1 MRRVDS
7 TAGSSPFVEQPAE
20 MAVIEPSLPVDFKQ
34 IRTMFDDFRK
44 EVDEDFQS
52 PGISHFQDLMPK
64 VKRNVLSLEQVW
76 CTKVEST
83 CTRNVLLVV
92 PESSFR

>member
-1 MRRVDS
+1 
-7 TAGSSPFVEQPAE
+7 
-20 MAVIEPSLPVDFKQ
+20 MAVTESSLPVDFKQ

-64 VKRNVLSLEQVW
+64 VKGNVLSLEQV
-76 CTKVEST
+76 
-83 CTRNVLLVV
+83 
-92 PESSFR
+92 

>member
-1 MRRVDS
+1 MKRVDS
-7 TAGSSPFVEQPAE
+7 TAGSSPCINQRAE
-20 MAVIEPSLPVDFKQ
+20 MAVTESSLPVDFKQ

-64 VKRNVLSLEQVW
+64 VKGNVLSLEQV
-76 CTKVEST
+76 
-83 CTRNVLLVV
+83 
-92 PESSFR
+92 